1 MRWIKSSWTLSP
13 CILLML
19 AACSGRTVEEQPD
32 AGRDAGPDRTAGGT
46 GGGGGANT
54 SGAGG
59 ATGGAGGFGGTGG
72 AGGAT
77 GGAGGFGASG
87 GAGGTTGGAG
97 GFGGIGGAGGSGGFG
112 GGGFGG
118 GGFGGGGGAGGF
130 AGRGGFSGTG
140 GFAGRGGFAG
150 FAGAGFAGSWAGTGG
165 KSGSGGAAGSA
176 PEGGPVPPIEGGVPE
191 GGAPLPPWDD
201 PSCPGGAGSP
211 LLGTWTGYIENYRFE
226 SGSDVL
232 KLTITG
238 ADTSKICGALT
249 FGDSTPLPPPNP
261 DVAYPPGIDMQKWQ
275 PPLPFER
282 FPHTLF
288 NGSVSGKRVRFEN
301 RGFEPVR
308 SWCDL
313 QQGYQTYA
321 WDNRYR
327 CVDVPNGSW
336 DTELRSD
343 AGLALICFANDP
355 STGQKRYIDCGK
367 IHECL
372 SWTVCAC
379 NSTGCTA
386 ETTSPLNFDAQFDA
400 GEAHGSIALPTPAGT
415 QVFNVHFSKTD

>member
-1 MRWIKSSWTLSP
+1 MRDAMRGLTERRAAPVVEAEPTRAALVEPRAALVGSVVPAVPVERRVARVDSV
-13 CILLML
+13 L
-19 AACSGRTVEEQPD
+19 AAAPVEPRV
-32 AGRDAGPDRTAGGT
+32 ALVGSVVSAAPVGPVGSAAVGSAVVGSAAVAAPVVLQV
-46 GGGGGANT
+46 GVASAEPVVSQAAEVSPGLPVLALL
-54 SGAGG
+54 GAGQ
-59 ATGGAGGFGGTGG
+59 ALVAR
-72 AGGAT
+72 AAL
-77 GGAGGFGASG
+77 
-87 GAGGTTGGAG
+87 
-97 GFGGIGGAGGSGGFG
+97 
-112 GGGFGG
+112 
-118 GGFGGGGGAGGF
+118 
-130 AGRGGFSGTG
+130 
-140 GFAGRGGFAG
+140 
-150 FAGAGFAGSWAGTGG
+150 
-165 KSGSGGAAGSA
+165 GAAGSA